1 MLLLP
6 SLSLCLWRI
15 ELGKAHLQ
23 DQESALRTRPGIL
36 KNETLTVSLS
46 WKFCVLANCRL
57 QPCES
62 PGTRL
67 KIHLVTLF
75 VVTRKD
81 FPNSSWN
88 GQCSSDDPRNHA
100 QKTIFG
106 IMNHGFQQLQRPCLK
121 AFLKFLSSAKHVGT
135 DHANSSHI
143 YIIFI
148 RQIIFHERIIIL

>member
-6 SLSLCLWRI
+6 SLSLCLCRI

-62 PGTRL
+62 PGTKL

-81 FPNSSWN
+81 FPNSQTPPEMANAAATIQEIMRKRRFLESWIMDSSSSNVHAWRHSWN
-88 GQCSSDDPRNHA
+88 SWTQRNMLE
-100 QKTIFG
+100 Q
-106 IMNHGFQQLQRPCLK
+106 IMPTH
-121 AFLKFLSSAKHVGT
+121 HT
-135 DHANSSHI
+135 HT
-143 YIIFI
+143 
-148 RQIIFHERIIIL
+148 